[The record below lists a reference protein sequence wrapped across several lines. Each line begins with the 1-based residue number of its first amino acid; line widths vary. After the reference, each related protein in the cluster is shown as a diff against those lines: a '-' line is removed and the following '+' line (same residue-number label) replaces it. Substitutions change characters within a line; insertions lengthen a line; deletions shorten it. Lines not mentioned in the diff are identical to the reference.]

1 MQPDLSQIA
10 PRRGSEIGLDSG
22 GRCSNASE
30 IGQDKR
36 VRPSSEGKSR
46 RVGIRAGLA
55 ISVLA
60 TSVILG
66 SPWAQAAEAPIALML
81 DGAATST
88 SDVSPVSLDSALYL
102 PDATPAP
109 AVLLAHGFGGS
120 KTSVAEDAQSLA
132 DAGFVVLAYTAR
144 GFGDSSGEISMNS
157 PQFEVAD
164 ASTLVTYL
172 SSLASVTQ
180 DSDGDPVVG
189 VAGGSYGG
197 ALALLLAGY
206 DRRIDAVAADIT
218 WNDLE
223 TSLFA
228 QSTVD
233 ATSPG
238 VLKSMWTSVFFSSG
252 LGFAPGQPVTECG
265 RFTRDWCTAYVEAAT
280 DGAVSDVSSALMAAS
295 SPKSIAGQITAPVL
309 LGAGQSDSL
318 FPLAQANAN
327 AQQITNAPLKMV
339 WHAGGHDGGTPETD
353 RLRLLT
359 AQWFD
364 AHLRGGPA
372 VSDSFDVSVVE
383 ASALSDRDPSTIEI
397 LSSTTYPGLFGDAQT
412 SIPVLGP
419 PQQVLAPAGGAPA
432 AITSLPGAGGLAG
445 IASGLLGVS
454 LPGQTAVFV
463 SEPLSA
469 SRRIVGASRVSIT
482 VSSDRPIEDA
492 VLFASLRIVGSNGRQ
507 SLPQGLVAP
516 IRVPKLDS
524 RPVTINVVLPAVVAQ
539 VAAGDRLA
547 IVIGTT
553 DQAYRMPKGPAVYSV
568 SVAGSVSVPSLEGTV
583 TRSSAA
589 LWVWPLVALVVIV
602 ILWIA
607 LRLLRPRSGTAP
619 RREDLAQVP
628 LAIEGLAK
636 DFRGDVRAVDDLS
649 FEVPP
654 GVILGLLGP
663 NGAGKTTTL
672 RMAMGLIRPTSGD
685 VWVFGE
691 HILPGAP
698 VLARIGSFIEGP
710 GFLPHL
716 SGRRNLDLYWRASG
730 RSHDDPHLEEVLEIA
745 GLGAAINRRVRTYS
759 QGMRQRLGI
768 AQAMLG
774 LPDLLV
780 LDEPTN
786 GLDPPQIRE
795 MRQVMHNY
803 AATGKTVIV
812 SSHLLSEVE
821 QTCSHVVVMNHGRL
835 LYSGTVETLLGGRSD
850 LRLEDVFLKLVGEGH
865 QVEA

>member
-1 MQPDLSQIA
+1 
-10 PRRGSEIGLDSG
+10 
-22 GRCSNASE
+22 
-30 IGQDKR
+30 
-36 VRPSSEGKSR
+36 VTW
-46 RVGIRAGLA
+46 VGIGVRAGLVA
-55 ISVLA
+55 STLA
-60 TSVILG
+60 VSLLLG
-66 SPWAQAAEAPIALML
+66 SPRAQAAEAPIALML
-81 DGAATST
+81 DGAATSI
-88 SDVSPVSLDSALYL
+88 SDRSPVSLDAALYL
-102 PDATPAP
+102 PEVTPAP

-120 KTSVAEDAQSLA
+120 KSSVAEDAQSLA

-144 GFGDSSGEISMNS
+144 GFGASSGQISMNS

-180 DSDGDPVVG
+180 EISGDPVVG

-206 DRRIDAVAADIT
+206 DQRIDAVAADIT

-223 TSLFA
+223 SSLFA

-233 ATSPG
+233 SSSPG

-265 RFTRDWCTAYVEAAT
+265 RFTREWCTAYVDAAT
-280 DGAVSDVSSALMAAS
+280 AGAVSRASSALMAES
-295 SPKSIAGQITAPVL
+295 SPKSVAARITAPVL
-309 LGAGQSDSL
+309 IGAGQSDSL
-318 FPLAQANAN
+318 FPFAQANAN

-339 WHAGGHDGGTPETD
+339 WHAGGHDGGTSETD

-372 VSDSFDVSVVE
+372 VSNSFDVSVAE
-383 ASALSDRDPSTIEI
+383 ASAISDRDPSTIEI
-397 LSSTTYPGLFGDAQT
+397 LSSPSYPGLFGDAQT
-412 SIPVLGP
+412 SIEVLGP

-432 AITSLPGAGGLAG
+432 AITSLPGVGGLAG
-445 IASGLLGVS
+445 IAGALLGVS
-454 LPGQTAVFV
+454 LPGQTAVFAG
-463 SEPLSA
+463 EPLSA
-469 SRRIVGASRVSIT
+469 SRSIVGASRVSIT
-482 VSSDRPIEDA
+482 VASDRPIKDA
-492 VLFASLRIVGSNGRQ
+492 VLFASLRIVSSSGRQ

-516 IRVPKLDS
+516 IRIPQLDS
-524 RPVTINVVLPAVVAQ
+524 RPVTIDVVLPAIVVQAS
-539 VAAGDRLA
+539 AGDRLA
-547 IVIGTT
+547 VVVSTT
-553 DQAYRMPKGPAVYSV
+553 DQAYRMPEGPAVYTV
-568 SVAGSVSVPSLEGTV
+568 SVAGPVLVPSLQGTI
-583 TRSSAA
+583 TRASAA
-589 LWVWPLVALVVIV
+589 LWVWPLVALGVIV

-607 LRLLRPRSGTAP
+607 LRVFRPRSSTAQ
-619 RREDLAQVP
+619 RREDLVQVP
-628 LAIEGLAK
+628 LAIGGLVK
-636 DFRGDVRAVDDLS
+636 DFRGGLRAVDDLS

-691 HILPGAP
+691 HVLPGAP
-698 VLARIGSFIEGP
+698 VLSRIGSFVEGP

-730 RSHDDPHLEEVLEIA
+730 RSHSESHLDEVLEIA

-795 MRQVMHNY
+795 MRDVMHNY
-803 AATGKTVIV
+803 AAKGKTVIV

-835 LYSGTVETLLGGRSD
+835 LYSGTVDTLLGGRRD